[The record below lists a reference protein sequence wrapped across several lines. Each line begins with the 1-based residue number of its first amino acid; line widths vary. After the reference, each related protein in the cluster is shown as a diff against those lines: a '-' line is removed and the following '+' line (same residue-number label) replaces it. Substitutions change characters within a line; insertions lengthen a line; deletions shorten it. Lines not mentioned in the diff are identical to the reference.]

1 MTYQVKLEVFEGP
14 LDLLLYL
21 ITKNQVDIFDI
32 PIAKIT
38 DQFLEYL
45 DQMEAQKEKIG
56 AEFLVMAAVLVQ
68 IKTQMLLPG
77 SHDDLVA
84 QEDPRSELTRP
95 LLEYALFREL
105 GKKLNSV
112 EQLYRDVFPRACK
125 EVLRQELAEY
135 QDQVEADL
143 LNLVQSF
150 HRIIKS
156 KAGQG
161 RLVINLQRYS
171 VQEKTRSL
179 LIMLR
184 RAPISMDDLYSTSSS
199 MVEFLVSFMAVLE
212 LIHQG
217 KARLIRTE
225 DEVIKIAINP

>member
-184 RAPISMDDLYSTSSS
+184 RAPISVDDLYSTSSS